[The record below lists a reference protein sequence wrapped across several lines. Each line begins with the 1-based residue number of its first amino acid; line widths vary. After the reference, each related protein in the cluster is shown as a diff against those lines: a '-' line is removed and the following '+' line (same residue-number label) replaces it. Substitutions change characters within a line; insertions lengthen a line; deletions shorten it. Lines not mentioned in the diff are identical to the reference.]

1 MLDTVALSL
10 DTRAFEILD
19 PGRFSPSAVGLL
31 QPPYYP
37 LGGRGNIACVQNPT
51 KADFAAGRYL
61 PRLTLAKRKVRG
73 GFSIT
78 LRVEFSA
85 PKLVY
90 GNNFDE
96 LTSREF
102 DVVVDT
108 LRHALASMGVRVSD
122 YDLRAANVST
132 VHYSKNVC
140 FTDYT
145 TCSMVMRELD
155 LIDLDGRLD
164 LSHTDYRNNG
174 HAIRYHANSFE
185 LTFYDKMRDLE
196 KARFSEKRA
205 IEQDNR
211 IQADLFSERDDLPK
225 QLEVLRMEV
234 RLGNRTKI
242 KGLLKR
248 IGADIEPTFAAL
260 FDASLAKDV
269 LLHFWE
275 QIRRQLPL
283 AGQTADRRPE
293 ELLSTLAAAS
303 DGNARPGALLQ
314 QLGCV
319 LLVASVGVRGAGA
332 LMSRHCSNRSWQ
344 RYKRQL
350 RELNI
355 PATNRFSALD
365 QVGDTLS
372 RFHPLRLADITQL
385 T

>member
-10 DTRAFEILD
+10 DARAFDILE
-19 PGRFSPSAVGLL
+19 PGRFSPSATGLL

-37 LGGRGNIACVQNPT
+37 LGGRGNIACIQNPT
-51 KADFAAGRYL
+51 KADFEAGRYL
-61 PRLTLAKRKVRG
+61 PRLTLAKRKARG
-73 GFSIT
+73 GFALT

-85 PKLVY
+85 PKLLY

-96 LTSREF
+96 LTSRDF
-102 DVVVDT
+102 DTVVDT
-108 LRHALASMGVRVSD
+108 LRHALTSMGVRVSD
-122 YDLRAANVST
+122 YDLRAAKVSAI
-132 VHYSKNVC
+132 HYSKNVC

-145 TCSMVMRELD
+145 TCSMVMNELD

-164 LSHTDYRNNG
+164 LSHTDYRNKG

-185 LTFYDKMRDLE
+185 LTFYDKLRDLE

-205 IEQDNR
+205 IERDNR
-211 IQADLFSERDDLPK
+211 FQAELFAERSDLPK

-242 KGLLKR
+242 TSMLKR
-248 IGADIEPTFAAL
+248 VGVDIEPTFAAL
-260 FDASLAKDV
+260 FDASVAKDV
-269 LLHFWE
+269 LLHFWT

-303 DGNARPGALLQ
+303 NGDSRPGSLLQ
-314 QLGCV
+314 QLGCAM
-319 LLVASVGVRGAGA
+319 LVASVGMRGASA
-332 LMSRHCSNRSWQ
+332 LMSRHCSTRSWQ

-350 RELNI
+350 RLLDI
-355 PATNRFSALD
+355 PATHRFSALD

-372 RFHPLRLADITQL
+372 RFQPLRLADINHR
-385 T
+385 